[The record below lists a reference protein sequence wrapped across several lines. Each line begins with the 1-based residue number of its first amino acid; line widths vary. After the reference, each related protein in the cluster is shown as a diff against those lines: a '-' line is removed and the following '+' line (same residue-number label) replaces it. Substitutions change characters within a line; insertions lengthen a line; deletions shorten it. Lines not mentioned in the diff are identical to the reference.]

1 MIVVPTP
8 FSTKGAEMLQHTK
21 SLLGD
26 PDGLVAIDKNRFAK
40 LIISLRNA
48 VANEYKLNK
57 EETSY
62 HDILDAS
69 THIHTT
75 GKDGKIVEHNLKF
88 MTKLGAIK
96 PAPEI
101 EPYIKGSKGAG

>member
-21 SLLGD
+21 SLLED

-48 VANEYKLNK
+48 VANEYKLDK

-62 HDILDAS
+62 HDILDAFRLS
-69 THIHTT
+69 LQFYDSISREER
-75 GKDGKIVEHNLKF
+75 GRKW
-88 MTKLGAIK
+88 
-96 PAPEI
+96 
-101 EPYIKGSKGAG
+101 